1 MENVQDMTL
10 IGFYHFSSKDKTKHY
25 YVVQALTNELN
36 VSNSTNKATV
46 IDIFVS
52 DEIYN
57 SILNKEIGEPIKVQM
72 TPNLSTGKIG
82 FKLCL

>member
-25 YVVQALTNELN
+25 YVVQALTNEVN

-82 FKLCL
+82 FKICL